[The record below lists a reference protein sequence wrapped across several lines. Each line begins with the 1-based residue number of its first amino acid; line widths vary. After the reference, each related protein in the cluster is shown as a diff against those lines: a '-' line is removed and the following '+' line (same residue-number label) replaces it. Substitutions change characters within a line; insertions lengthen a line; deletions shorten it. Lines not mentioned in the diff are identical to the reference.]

1 MKNINKDYLVIVNAR
16 TAEIKVPENMKF
28 YMTDELTCNMFF
40 QLIFEDSDSLLVN
53 SYAPKEKANFYYL
66 TLRVV
71 KPNNEP
77 LTIQATPLDE
87 HYCFFIADLTTDF
100 VNIPGICECELF
112 IDTKIP
118 DKDGIPRIER
128 STTEPFEY
136 EVKESIFYNL
146 DNIVDEEYIS
156 IENIATKE
164 YVEGLVTGNIS
175 LDGYATKNQLAYK
188 ADMNHTHDQY
198 ATKTQLNDAIAS
210 VDCQHVNLEDFTV
223 SNSISINRSEHSVIG
238 QYSTAEGDN
247 TAATGHASHSEG
259 YNTAAIGD
267 YSHSEGNG
275 TKAKNYSSHAEGVFT
290 VSNHEGAHSE
300 GCYTESNGYASHSEG
315 YYTIANGRY
324 QHVQGKYNISDFST
338 YAHIVG
344 NGADS
349 ENRSNAHTLDWDG
362 NAWFAGNVTVGL
374 ENKVLATED
383 FINGRLDG
391 LATKQ
396 YVDDAIAKIGENS
409 GGDNGGNNG
418 NDNTGDDGNGDNT
431 GDNGNENPGGDDPY
445 VPPYDDT
452 DLKNTITELRGLIDS
467 KSDKTHT
474 HDEYIT
480 QNELE
485 EAINGIDINTENMT
499 IKDLIVTNSI
509 SMGRLADT
517 EVGQYSTAIGEN
529 TTANRSCAHAE
540 GYGTTASKVCAHAEG
555 HSSIANG
562 LSSHAEGQSTEANG
576 DHSHSEG
583 CSTEANGNCA
593 HAEGSNTVASGFAA
607 HSEGCDNTASGYASH
622 TEGCETKAK
631 ADYSHAEGLKTS
643 ASSECQHVQG
653 KLNIEDTENRYA
665 HIVGNGTS
673 YTALSNAHTL
683 DWEGNGWFAKDVYVG
698 GTSQDDGNKLL
709 STSDI
714 YFTED
719 GDLAITIN
727 GITKYFTPKN

>member
-1 MKNINKDYLVIVNAR
+1 MKNINRDYLVTVNAK
-16 TAEIKVPENMKF
+16 TAEIKAPSDMKF
-28 YMTDELTCNMFF
+28 FMTDELTCNIFF
-40 QLIFEDSDSLLVN
+40 QLVFESTDDLMVN
-53 SYAPKEKANFYYL
+53 TYAPKQKANFYYL

-77 LTIQATPLDE
+77 KTIQATPLDE
-87 HYCFFIADLTTDF
+87 HYTLFVADLPTDF
-100 VNIPGICECELF
+100 VNIPGVYECELF
-112 IDTKIP
+112 IDTKII
-118 DKDGIPRIER
+118 DKNDVVRLER
-128 STTEPFEY
+128 STTNSFEY
-136 EVKESIFYNL
+136 KVKESVFYNL
-146 DNIVDEEYIS
+146 DDIVDYEYIS
-156 IENIATKE
+156 VENIATKE
-164 YVEGLVTGNIS
+164 YVEGLVAGNVS
-175 LDGYATKNQLAYK
+175 LKGYVTQFQLDSK
-188 ADMNHTHDQY
+188 ANSNHAHDEY

-210 VDCQHVNLEDFTV
+210 VDCSHINLVDFV
-223 SNSISINRSEHSVIG
+223 ASNSISINRSEHSVIG
-238 QYSTAEGDN
+238 DYSTAEGDN
-247 TAATGHASHSEG
+247 TAATGYASHSEG
-259 YNTAAIGD
+259 YNTVA
-267 YSHSEGNG
+267 SE
-275 TKAKNYSSHAEGVFT
+275 SFSHAEGNGSKALSYSAHAEGHKT
-290 VSNHEGAHSE
+290 RATQEGAHSE

-324 QHVQGKYNISDFST
+324 QHVQGKFNISDFNT

-362 NAWFAGNVTVGL
+362 NAWFAGNVAVGL

-418 NDNTGDDGNGDNT
+418 NDNTGD
-431 GDNGNENPGGDDPY
+431 NGNENPGGDDPY

-452 DLKNTITELRGLIDS
+452 DLKNSITELRGLMDS

-480 QNELE
+480 QNELD
-485 EAINGIDINTENMT
+485 EAISGIDINTDNMT

-509 SMGRLADT
+509 SMGRLENV
-517 EVGQYSTAIGEN
+517 EVGEYSTAIGEN
-529 TTANRSCAHAE
+529 TIASRSCSHAE
-540 GYGTTASKVCAHAEG
+540 GYGTVASKICAHAEG
-555 HSSIANG
+555 HSSIADG
-562 LSSHAEGQSTEANG
+562 HSSHAEGQSTRANG
-576 DHSHSEG
+576 DHSHAEG
-583 CSTEANGNCA
+583 NGTEANGNCA
-593 HAEGSNTVASGFAA
+593 HAEGSKTVADGFAA
-607 HSEGCDNTASGYASH
+607 HSEGCESTASGFASH
-622 TEGCETKAK
+622 TEGCHTKARC
-631 ADYSHAEGLKTS
+631 DYSHAEGLKTR
-643 ASSECQHVQG
+643 AGSECQHVQG
-653 KLNIEDTENRYA
+653 KLNIEDTEGRYV

-673 YTALSNAHTL
+673 YTTLSNAHTL
-683 DWEGNGWFAKDVYVG
+683 DWSGNAWYQGDVFVG

>member
-146 DNIVDEEYIS
+146 DNIVDGEYIS

-198 ATKTQLNDAIAS
+198 ATKTQLSDAIADIDYEH
-210 VDCQHVNLEDFTV
+210 VDLDNLIV
-223 SNSISINRSEHSVIG
+223 SNSISIKRSEHSVIG

-362 NAWFAGNVTVGL
+362 NAWFAGNVTVGD
-374 ENKVLATED
+374 NKILATED
-383 FINGRLDG
+383 FINGRLNG
-391 LATKQ
+391 LATKE
-396 YVDDAIAKIGENS
+396 YVDNAIASVG

-418 NDNTGDDGNGDNT
+418 NDNTGGDTGNDNDGGNNDNT
-431 GDNGNENPGGDDPY
+431 GGDVNCNCDN
-445 VPPYDDT
+445 
-452 DLKNTITELRGLIDS
+452 TELRNLINN
-467 KSDKTHT
+467 KADKNHT
-474 HDEYIT
+474 HDEYVTQSDLDEAIT
-480 QNELE
+480 NIGDCNCTPHDPYDDTELVNSITELNSNVAELE
-485 EAINGIDINTENMT
+485 IDVTELNNNLNKKANKEITTVKVAYSNNM
-499 IKDLIVTNSI
+499 SI
-509 SMGRLADT
+509 SLDNIAELKDRNILYITVMDPALDLEINVPEESMDIDFAELHMFVSPKRF
-517 EVGQYSTAIGEN
+517 N
-529 TTANRSCAHAE
+529 TNLF
-540 GYGTTASKVCAHAEG
+540 
-555 HSSIANG
+555 I
-562 LSSHAEGQSTEANG
+562 
-576 DHSHSEG
+576 
-583 CSTEANGNCA
+583 
-593 HAEGSNTVASGFAA
+593 
-607 HSEGCDNTASGYASH
+607 
-622 TEGCETKAK
+622 
-631 ADYSHAEGLKTS
+631 S
-643 ASSECQHVQG
+643 ASNNIKCQ
-653 KLNIEDTENRYA
+653 NINDMPSTLEIGTVYEIIFTYIDNNTSTGLWL
-665 HIVGNGTS
+665 VGVV
-673 YTALSNAHTL
+673 
-683 DWEGNGWFAKDVYVG
+683 VY
-698 GTSQDDGNKLL
+698 
-709 STSDI
+709 
-714 YFTED
+714 E
-719 GDLAITIN
+719 
-727 GITKYFTPKN
+727 